1 MSTTLI
7 ALALFGCSDDGT
19 ACQRLGAPIETFA
32 TRTECTARLDDAV
45 QSEAAMRADY
55 PTIHAECLTRRQL
68 AALGNGTV
76 DLRRMEASLAA
87 AN

>member
-19 ACQRLGAPIETFA
+19 ACQRLGTPIETFA
-32 TRTECTARLDDAV
+32 TRTECSARLDDAV
-45 QSEAAMRADY
+45 QSEAAMRAEY
-55 PTIHAECLTRRQL
+55 PTVHAECLTRRQL
-68 AALGNGTV
+68 AALSKGTV
-76 DLRRMEASLAA
+76 DLSRMEARLAD